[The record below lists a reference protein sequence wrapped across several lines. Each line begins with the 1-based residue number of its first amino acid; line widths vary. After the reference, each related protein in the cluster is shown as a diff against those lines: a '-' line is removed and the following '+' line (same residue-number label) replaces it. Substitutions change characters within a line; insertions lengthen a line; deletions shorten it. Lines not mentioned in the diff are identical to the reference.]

1 MPLFGGA
8 PAQKESIMDMIKLR
22 ASSLPD
28 FCDCP
33 ARWEA
38 KYIKGMR
45 NPTSYKAYLG
55 TCVHAGTA
63 EYDLSKVNG
72 ATASDKELLESAL
85 EVAHGTLYAPK
96 EDIEWDDA
104 TPEGIEPIVLS
115 LVKMYIAQ
123 IAPKMDYVAVEATCK
138 DLPLEDLGLILT
150 GTTDR
155 IYQTA
160 ADEYG
165 IADLKTGGSAVASDG
180 TVKTTPHAM
189 QMGVYE
195 VLAEA
200 STGLPITAP
209 AHIIGLQTAKTEKG
223 RRVGIGTIEGAKDM
237 LLGSAEEPGVLEIV
251 SRLIHSGTFLGNPK
265 SSVCS
270 EKFCPAYNACRF
282 RH

>member
-1 MPLFGGA
+1 
-8 PAQKESIMDMIKLR
+8 MDMIKLR

-38 KYIKGMR
+38 KYIKGME
-45 NPTSYKAYLG
+45 NPTSYKAHLG

-72 ATASDKELLESAL
+72 VRCSDKELLESAL
-85 EVAHGTLYAPK
+85 EVAHGTLYAPH
-96 EDIEWDDA
+96 EDIAWDDA
-104 TPEGIEPIVLS
+104 TPESIEPIVLS

-123 IAPKMDYVAVEATCK
+123 IAPQMNYVAVEAHCE
-138 DLPLEDLGLILT
+138 DLPLEELGLTLT

-155 IYQTA
+155 IYQ
-160 ADEYG
+160 DGMGEFG

-180 TVKTTPHAM
+180 TVKTSPHAM

-195 VLAEA
+195 LLAA
-200 STGLPITAP
+200 KTTQLPITAP
-209 AHIIGLQTAKTEKG
+209 AHIIGLQTAKTDKG
-223 RRVGIGTIEGAKDM
+223 RRVGIGTIEGAQDM
-237 LLGSAEEPGVLEIV
+237 LIGTPEEPGVLEII
-251 SRLIHSGTFLGNPK
+251 SSLIHSGTFLGNPK
-265 SSVCS
+265 SQVCS

-282 RH
+282 RR

>member
-1 MPLFGGA
+1 MEL
-8 PAQKESIMDMIKLR
+8 IKLR

-38 KYIKGMR
+38 KYIKGMET
-45 NPTSYKAYLG
+45 PTSYKAHLG

-72 ATASDKELLESAL
+72 VRCSDKELLESAL
-85 EVAHGTLYAPK
+85 EVAHGTLYAPH
-96 EDIEWDDA
+96 EDIAWDDA
-104 TPEGIEPIVLS
+104 TPESIEPIVLG
-115 LVKMYIAQ
+115 LVRLYIAQ
-123 IAPKMDYVAVEATCK
+123 IAPQMNYVAVEAHCE
-138 DLPLEDLGLILT
+138 DLPLEELGLTLT

-155 IYQTA
+155 IYQ
-160 ADEYG
+160 DGMGEFG

-195 VLAEA
+195 LLVQNTFPQLQ
-200 STGLPITAP
+200 ITAP
-209 AHIIGLQTAKTEKG
+209 AAIVGLQTAKTEKG
-223 RRVGIGTIEGAKDM
+223 RRVGIGFIEHAQDM
-237 LLGSAEEPGVLEIV
+237 LVGTPEEKGVLEIFSAV
-251 SRLIHSGTFLGNPK
+251 AHNGLFIGNPK
-265 SSVCS
+265 SALCS
-270 EKFCPAYNACRF
+270 DKFCPAFNACRF